1 MEGKKA
7 EIVGGK
13 RVVRNNGGNKK
24 NDEGEQQGAGM
35 EGINDRLVGA
45 YVGKG
50 QRLLLA
56 WLGHSNNTGG

>member
-35 EGINDRLVGA
+35 EGINDRLVWGLLGA
-45 YVGKG
+45 GTAAAC
-50 QRLLLA
+50 LA
-56 WLGHSNNTGG
+56 WVEG